1 MGKFTLSLK
10 GRKNKSRLLSP
21 TVGAASRGCSH
32 IRSQEQ
38 VGKKLTLDLTLALT
52 EQNPNPSQAQ
62 RCVAGSMRCAP
73 RAMSASMRVA
83 AQASAVCDVPAAS
96 LRAVRSSAALCAARM
111 SASSRHHG
119 RETVV
124 GGNERKMRGSSDV
137 LVLSRPVTLCL
148 TLPVW
153 STKGRVVPDAADCLW
168 QSLTVL

>member
-10 GRKNKSRLLSP
+10 GRNCKARLLSL
-21 TVGAASRGCSH
+21 TVGAASRGCCH

-38 VGKKLTLDLTLALT
+38 VGKKLTLDLTLTLT

-62 RCVAGSMRCAP
+62 RCVAGSTRCAP

-111 SASSRHHG
+111 SASSRHQVSS
-119 RETVV
+119 TVCIMCF
-124 GGNERKMRGSSDV
+124 RDSYLTPTSIRGSIHRNPPPV
-137 LVLSRPVTLCL
+137 KSR
-148 TLPVW
+148 
-153 STKGRVVPDAADCLW
+153 TKP
-168 QSLTVL
+168 